1 MFQLLFDTRLFKFT
15 ADAPQCNPLL
25 ELPPT
30 IARESSKQGTARTPN
45 PLIKMDTLYTSG
57 LCEGESP
64 LNLLP
69 AAMRQAVRKKGRP
82 RRSKRYPTRDRS
94 KPPPMRRKA
103 IQWRSSHPRSH
114 NLPERRCTILHRKCM
129 LFRIRYTQPAI
140 ARFLSFWWCLHIHS
154 MCRSS
159 LRRYRY
165 NHRPW
170 CCMSAPSL
178 F

>member
-1 MFQLLFDTRLFKFT
+1 MVCLVNIPYIDKNEAAEMFQLLFDTRLFKFT

-82 RRSKRYPTRDRS
+82 R
-94 KPPPMRRKA
+94 
-103 IQWRSSHPRSH
+103 
-114 NLPERRCTILHRKCM
+114 
-129 LFRIRYTQPAI
+129 
-140 ARFLSFWWCLHIHS
+140 
-154 MCRSS
+154 
-159 LRRYRY
+159 
-165 NHRPW
+165 
-170 CCMSAPSL
+170 SANR
-178 F
+178 